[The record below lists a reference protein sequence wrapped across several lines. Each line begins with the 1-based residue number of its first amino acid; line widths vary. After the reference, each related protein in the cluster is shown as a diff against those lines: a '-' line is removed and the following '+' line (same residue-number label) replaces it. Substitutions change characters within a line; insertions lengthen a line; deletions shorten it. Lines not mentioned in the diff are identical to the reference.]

1 MELEELMKNAAIE
14 RAPEGIVDKW
24 VFILNEQKKI
34 RRKRL
39 LNLMISLALIIT
51 FIPILL
57 LGQKFYIIPDNYIL
71 WYFHIHEILTKIQV
85 TLPWILILSLGFSLC
100 VASISSTLYFFKFR
114 RQGYI
119 YSN

>member
-34 RRKRL
+34 RRKKL

-71 WYFHIHEILTKIQV
+71 WYFHIPEILTKIQI

-100 VASISSTLYFFKFR
+100 GLNLFHPVLFQIQKAGLYLL
-114 RQGYI
+114 
-119 YSN
+119 